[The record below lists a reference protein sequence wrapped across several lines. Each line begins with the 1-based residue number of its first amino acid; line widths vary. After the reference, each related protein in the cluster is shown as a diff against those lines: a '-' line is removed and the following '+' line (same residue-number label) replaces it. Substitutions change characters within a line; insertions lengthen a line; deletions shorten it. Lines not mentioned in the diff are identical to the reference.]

1 MLLKQEL
8 ISDDIAQQLLQ
19 GIQSVR
25 STGVDGIDLNPQF
38 EDAYFAF
45 ENALSERI
53 GASVT
58 GWIHVGRS
66 RNDLG
71 ATLDRVQSKSL
82 TERYAKLGDLWIVL
96 SHVSIKTSEDQ
107 SGATLPMCRD

>member
-45 ENALSERI
+45 KNALSERI

-71 ATLDRVQSKSL
+71 ATLDRVQSNPSRNVTQSWAIFGSFSL
-82 TERYAKLGDLWIVL
+82 YFHKNIRRSVRSDPYKV
-96 SHVSIKTSEDQ
+96 
-107 SGATLPMCRD
+107 